1 MLTCSQGLLRCG
13 YRHRSICG
21 ATHQTKRNTQMNK
34 YSFFAL
40 ALAPMVCMTVQAT
53 PEDDAAGAIKATMS
67 NLTTLVK
74 EGTAKDLPTL
84 ISELDSLLARATP
97 NILTQLEPL
106 TNEQRKN
113 VIIALSGSPEFMEL
127 MEVAA
132 LLQQSQAANELM
144 PVIGG
149 VIDPQTYIAGT
160 PLKTKLQVID
170 ICANLL
176 KISLGL
182 GIDSPEV
189 MSIFAAEGQ

>member
-1 MLTCSQGLLRCG
+1 
-13 YRHRSICG
+13 
-21 ATHQTKRNTQMNK
+21 MNK

-84 ISELDSLLARATP
+84 ISELDALLSRDTP
-97 NILTQLEPL
+97 YILTQLEPL

-113 VIIALSGSPEFMEL
+113 VIIALSGSPEFMGL
-127 MEVAA
+127 MEVAV

-189 MSIFAAEGQ
+189 LSLFAGEVQ

>member
-1 MLTCSQGLLRCG
+1 
-13 YRHRSICG
+13 
-21 ATHQTKRNTQMNK
+21 MNK
-34 YSFFAL
+34 HTFFAL
-40 ALAPMVCMTVQAT
+40 ALAPMVCLTVQAT
-53 PEDDAAGAIKATMS
+53 PEDDAATAIKATMS

-74 EGTAKDLPTL
+74 EGTQKDLPTL
-84 ISELDSLLARATP
+84 ISELDSLLSRSTP
-97 NILTQLEPL
+97 HILTQLEPL
-106 TNEQRKN
+106 TNEQRRN
-113 VIIALSGSPEFMEL
+113 VITALYGSPEFMGL

-144 PVIGG
+144 PVIDGI
-149 VIDPQTYIAGT
+149 IDPHQYVAGM

-189 MSIFAAEGQ
+189 MSLFACEG